1 MSATAPVFTIGH
13 STRTIPEFVE
23 ILGSAEVQLVIDVR
37 TVPRSR
43 NNPQYNEDVLP
54 AELKPHGIA
63 YGRIA
68 ELGGLRGRSRDV
80 PPEVNAFWNN
90 KSFHNYADYALSD
103 AFETGLEKLIALAD
117 ESATAIMCSEAVWW
131 RCHRRII
138 ADYLL
143 LRKREVTHLM
153 GPGRLDAASLTPG
166 AVPVDG
172 RLIYPATASG

>member
-23 ILGSAEVQLVIDVR
+23 ILRSAEVQLVIDVR

-43 NNPQYNEDVLP
+43 TNPQYNEDVLF
-54 AELKPHGIA
+54 AELKPHGIG

-68 ELGGLRGRSRDV
+68 ALGGLRGRSRDV
-80 PPEVNAFWNN
+80 PPEVNGFWNN
-90 KSFHNYADYALSD
+90 RSFHNYADYALSD
-103 AFETGLEKLIALAD
+103 AFESGLEKLIALAD

-143 LRKREVTHLM
+143 MRGRKVTHLM
-153 GPGRLDAASLTPG
+153 GPGRLEPASLTPG
-166 AVPVDG
+166 AVPMDG
-172 RLIYPATASG
+172 RITYPATASG